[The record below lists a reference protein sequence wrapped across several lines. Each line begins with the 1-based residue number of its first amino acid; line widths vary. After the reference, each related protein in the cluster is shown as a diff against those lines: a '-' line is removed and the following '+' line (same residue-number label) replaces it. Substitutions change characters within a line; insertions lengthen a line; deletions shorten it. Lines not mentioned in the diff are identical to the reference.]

1 MMKEKNPLIM
11 STGVDQMF
19 KISTDMPM
27 SSRKTL
33 ELCIMDLLGENK
45 SKECRQYILNK
56 LAANA
61 VSPEVLDKI
70 QKMFDAHNDPA
81 FSERDYMNMAYRLAI
96 VRPERREEILSK
108 ERGRLMTQELKD
120 EFDFVSRVCNPSAE
134 ARTQLFNELL
144 KPENRKQEVWV
155 LQTLR
160 LLNSDVYEPQS
171 NSYIQPALKALPS
184 LLETNSIFF
193 PTNWAKA
200 LLEGHKSEGVKQ

>member
-1 MMKEKNPLIM
+1 
-11 STGVDQMF
+11 
-19 KISTDMPM
+19 
-27 SSRKTL
+27 
-33 ELCIMDLLGENK
+33 
-45 SKECRQYILNK
+45 
-56 LAANA
+56 
-61 VSPEVLDKI
+61 
-70 QKMFDAHNDPA
+70 
-81 FSERDYMNMAYRLAI
+81 MNMAYRLAI
-96 VRPERREEILSK
+96 VRPERREEILNK

-200 LLEGHKSEGVKQ
+200 LLEGHKSEGAKQEVTSFLNSSSCPDNLKNKAREASWVLMKQIPYVEKSNTTTKKKK